1 MITCN
6 APRRADLLLQYHLS
20 ELMRHLQTCSFS
32 RPCASAP
39 LFSFFL
45 LLCVLSLFH
54 FLLLLSPPL
63 CSTFPFTCPIISSPL
78 FYKLRWE
85 AGLQEITWVLTH
97 SLFTTTHRRTE
108 LTNYI
113 ISPRAIHN
121 KLVMGISPV
130 SSLLFL
136 LGKARG
142 NALELQWMSTLVMHA
157 DLWRCL
163 STKGSPLYSTVF
175 DSKQQEWDQA

>member
-1 MITCN
+1 MCF
-6 APRRADLLLQYHLS
+6 
-20 ELMRHLQTCSFS
+20 CSTFLCL
-32 RPCASAP
+32 PPP
-39 LFSFFL
+39 LHPLPLPFFL
-45 LLCVLSLFH
+45 LLSLSLTF
-54 FLLLLSPPL
+54 
-63 CSTFPFTCPIISSPL
+63 CSTFPFICPIISSPL

-163 STKGSPLYSTVF
+163 STKGSPLQSLQSLTLNSRDGIRHRCLPGSSNDYSNT
-175 DSKQQEWDQA
+175 QALL

>member
-1 MITCN
+1 MITCS

-45 LLCVLSLFH
+45 LLCVLSVFH
-54 FLLLLSPPL
+54 FLLLLPPPSAPPSL
-63 CSTFPFTCPIISSPL
+63 LPAQSSALQIKIGIRFTGNHLSADSFL
-78 FYKLRWE
+78 
-85 AGLQEITWVLTH
+85 V
-97 SLFTTTHRRTE
+97 TTTHRRTE
-108 LTNYI
+108 LTTYI

-136 LGKARG
+136 LGKTRG